1 MAEARQLAS
10 EGCKEIILLGQTV
23 NSYRYREGDRTTR
36 LSDLLHTLHEI
47 ERIERIRFITNFPK
61 DMTDDLLEAVR
72 DLPKCTKYLHVPVQS
87 GSNRILERMKRGYTV
102 EEYCEM
108 LDRVRDWMPEV
119 AVTSDFIV
127 GFCGETDDEFQQ
139 TCDLVR
145 ESRFKNSYIFKY
157 SERPGTKG
165 AEHYADD
172 VPELVKKDRNNHLLA
187 IQNAISHQAL
197 MENQRL
203 EKEMQVAKTI
213 QQDFLPLQTPEH
225 DQFLFAAKTIPARI
239 VGGDFYDFIPFDD
252 RTIGIVLGDVSG
264 KGVGAALHMA
274 RLMCDFRYV
283 SQTQHEPPTLLGKVY
298 NILFERARRGLFT
311 TVVYA
316 VLDRKQRTMRVANA
330 GHHPILLLNKKKKIV
345 ECGQASGAP
354 LGIIPKVVYK
364 QEEIKLHR
372 GDTILIY
379 TDGAVEPKNK
389 ENVPFGL
396 QKIRDLLIKSGSSP
410 EDLIDKLQKSIQRFV
425 AGQQPFDDLTFL
437 SFRVL

>member
-1 MAEARQLAS
+1 M
-10 EGCKEIILLGQTV
+10 TV
-23 NSYRYREGDRTTR
+23 
-36 LSDLLHTLHEI
+36 
-47 ERIERIRFITNFPK
+47 
-61 DMTDDLLEAVR
+61 
-72 DLPKCTKYLHVPVQS
+72 CTKRVQQ
-87 GSNRILERMKRGYTV
+87 LETCFKINALLTSELDLANLLDTIMKTLKSV
-102 EEYCEM
+102 I
-108 LDRVRDWMPEV
+108 RVD
-119 AVTSDFIV
+119 ACSLFLK
-127 GFCGETDDEFQQ
+127 DDN
-139 TCDLVR
+139 TGDLVFQVALSPVGR
-145 ESRFKNSYIFKY
+145 KIKNMHKRIKIGEGIAGMVAKTGKPLMIKDAYKYPGFNPDFDKKTGFKTGSILCSPIKVKGKVIGVCQVINSKKRRKPF
-157 SERPGTKG
+157 SGTDM
-165 AEHYADD
+165 ALFRMFCDHAA
-172 VPELVKKDRNNHLLA
+172 LA

-213 QQDFLPLQTPEH
+213 QQDFLPLQVPEH

-274 RLMCDFRYV
+274 RLMSDFRYV
-283 SQTQHEPPTLLGKVY
+283 SRTHHDPATLLGKV
-298 NILFERARRGLFT
+298 NNVLFERARRGMFT

-316 VLDRKQRTMRVANA
+316 VLDMKKRTMKVANA
-330 GHHPILLLNKKKKIV
+330 GHHPILLLNKKKKVV

-354 LGIIPKVVYK
+354 LGIVPKVAYK

-389 ENVPFGL
+389 KNVPFGL
-396 QKIRDLLIKSGSSP
+396 KRVHDLLIKSGNSP

-425 AGQQPFDDLTFL
+425 AGQPQFDDLTFL
-437 SFRVL
+437 SFKVL